1 MKKGQRLLEAL
12 LRKDHISGFNRP
24 FSAYDFSETSI
35 LVLSN
40 LHETIPYRE
49 AVLKDLKAYADI
61 CVDVHKKIGFTRW
74 RPDYRIRDDKGD
86 LFPGIKIKD
95 KQKYLKL
102 EDIQSGTLREAGFA
116 TEYIRTLI
124 GINNAY
130 EIRIESPNHNTV
142 QCLAKMFIDRTN
154 SLSLEPWPDDYDI
167 PVIFLLGAETMPDFL
182 PVTMYQQRRRRDSLN
197 FVQKKLAQEIE
208 KQLEGNGFE
217 KAYCLANSLFV
228 ERCCNQ

>member
-1 MKKGQRLLEAL
+1 MKKGQKLLEEL
-12 LRKDHISGFNRP
+12 LRKRHISGFNRY

-130 EIRIESPNHNTV
+130 EIRITRLILFSYLT
-142 QCLAKMFIDRTN
+142 LK
-154 SLSLEPWPDDYDI
+154 
-167 PVIFLLGAETMPDFL
+167 
-182 PVTMYQQRRRRDSLN
+182 LN
-197 FVQKKLAQEIE
+197 DTQT
-208 KQLEGNGFE
+208 GF
-217 KAYCLANSLFV
+217 
-228 ERCCNQ
+228 